1 MVWFSIL
8 VQFIKGN
15 WKWVLLISLLLGTYG
30 LAIHNNNNS
39 WEAKL
44 NKEKVAA
51 LELAAKQKE
60 IFTKESQDLVS
71 DLISYRLNHPAIKT
85 KEVTVYVSETANSK
99 CIINNGFV
107 LMHNQSASGDPLDS
121 RSSSNDAPSEF
132 KLSDVAE
139 TVAENYRICNYE
151 MKKLETL
158 QKTVRAYQD
167 IQK

>member
-1 MVWFSIL
+1 MTQRSYKVNS
-8 VQFIKGN
+8 Q
-15 WKWVLLISLLLGTYG
+15 LLPPGFPREFDAHIY
-30 LAIHNNNNS
+30 
-39 WEAKL
+39 
-44 NKEKVAA
+44 
-51 LELAAKQKE
+51 
-60 IFTKESQDLVS
+60 FTKESQDLVS

-107 LMHNQSASGDPLDS
+107 LMHNQSASGSPLDS
-121 RSSSNDAPSEF
+121 RSSSNDTPSEF

-158 QKTVRAYQD
+158 QKTVKAYQD